1 MEGSDM
7 VVQVGPRGESLA
19 AVFAGIAE
27 GIREVDIL
35 NMLPE
40 IASVLADLATYS
52 AAVALQTVPHY
63 VLVQLL
69 VTCNQRESDLVLVNV
84 YSTQKGTG

>member
-40 IASVLADLATYS
+40 IASVLADLASYS
-52 AAVALQTVPHY
+52 AAVALRAVSHY